1 MRSLREIPGI
11 EIFKVEKSSPYSHI
25 ISAQAKVTAKSI
37 HYHI

>member
-11 EIFKVEKSSPYSHI
+11 EIFKVSPYSRI
-25 ISAQAKVTAKSI
+25 ISAQDKVPAKSI